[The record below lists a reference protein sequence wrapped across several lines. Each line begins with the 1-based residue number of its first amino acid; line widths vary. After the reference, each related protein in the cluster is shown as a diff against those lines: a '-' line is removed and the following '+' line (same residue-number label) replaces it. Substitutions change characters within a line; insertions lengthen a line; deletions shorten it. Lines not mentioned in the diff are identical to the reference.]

1 MTEDLITDRTGPGS
15 YDWRDYNRVQD
26 AVVYLQ
32 DLLTTAG
39 YAVEIVP
46 MPTWTRADI
55 PTLAQ
60 LKDYLANVHRLRDA
74 LSLNLK
80 LPKSMSRINWVGA
93 NDIEKAL
100 LDIEELLITMP
111 RIYKRAGS
119 SIALSGLNYYPSAT
133 EIEYTLYFLCDSDSF
148 ALCDSDGVCLTA
160 R

>member
-26 AVVYLQ
+26 AAAYLR
-32 DLLTTAG
+32 DLLTAAG
-39 YAVEIVP
+39 YAVETAS
-46 MPTWTRADI
+46 MPVWSRADI
-55 PTLAQ
+55 PTPAQ
-60 LKDYLANVHRLRDA
+60 LADYLDNVCRLRDA

-80 LPKSMSRINWVGA
+80 LPRSMSRINWVGA

-100 LDIEELLITMP
+100 LDIEEFLITMP

-133 EIEYTLYFLCDSDSF
+133 EIEYTLYFLCDSDSYV
-148 ALCDSDGVCLTA
+148 LCDSDGVFLTA